1 VRRTY
6 GQQQRDL
13 DVGRAAFGT
22 AWPYITQPR
31 GRHHALRHVEHVHT
45 PARTAGERQAVD
57 PWRRWTHAGSLL
69 RAGLQRGC
77 GVLRTRG
84 PLGRR
89 LDRRANDMLR
99 PAHVLPLGRI
109 AMSDV
114 SDDVMTVTAP
124 RHRSRMSDKIIIAF
138 HLRVT
143 GVRISTRRA
152 VHWCSASMKGHR
164 SRRWIARGR
173 CCQCGPG
180 KSSDART
187 ITNDMAP
194 PRCSPRWT

>member
-1 VRRTY
+1 MAVYYSAALASSRLAARRACPHPRTH
-6 GQQQRDL
+6 GRRATGGRPLAAL
-13 DVGRAAFGT
+13 D
-22 AWPYITQPR
+22 PR
-31 GRHHALRHVEHVHT
+31 RK
-45 PARTAGERQAVD
+45 PTAGRLTER
-57 PWRRWTHAGSLL
+57 L
-69 RAGLQRGC
+69 RC
-77 GVLRTRG
+77 PENTRSS
-84 PLGRR
+84 RER
-89 LDRRANDMLR
+89 IRRANDMLR

>member
-1 VRRTY
+1 
-6 GQQQRDL
+6 
-13 DVGRAAFGT
+13 
-22 AWPYITQPR
+22 
-31 GRHHALRHVEHVHT
+31 
-45 PARTAGERQAVD
+45 
-57 PWRRWTHAGSLL
+57 
-69 RAGLQRGC
+69 
-77 GVLRTRG
+77 
-84 PLGRR
+84 
-89 LDRRANDMLR
+89 
-99 PAHVLPLGRI
+99 
-109 AMSDV
+109 MSDV

-124 RHRSRMSDKIIIAF
+124 RHRSQLSDKIIIAF

-187 ITNDMAP
+187 ITNGGTTSLFAALDVKAGTIVSKCM
-194 PRCSPRWT
+194 PRHRAQ